1 MGTPFLLTAVVTS
14 SQVWRWN
21 MNCTSLSQSR
31 TPPNPLIISEVR
43 KRRIVPPPLPL
54 SEWTVRFSPLSSRS
68 LIPSSNTCA
77 SMGFRWWF
85 FFSSSSSSP
94 FWPLSSALTPT
105 MSTPNPKK
113 IIRLLRPARETLKMR
128 FGLCCFS
135 LLKKRKKNCC
145 HKQACGR

>member
-43 KRRIVPPPLPL
+43 KRRIVPPSSPSQWMNCAVLSPQQQITHPLFKHMRINGIQM
-54 SEWTVRFSPLSSRS
+54 V
-68 LIPSSNTCA
+68 I
-77 SMGFRWWF
+77 
-85 FFSSSSSSP
+85 FSSPSSP

-135 LLKKRKKNCC
+135 LLKKKEEKKCC